1 MKALGSEEFS
11 ILSLK
16 GNVRVDNAMHLQ
28 ETLLGE
34 EQVPS
39 VLGGSPASAPPYQ
52 TPPPRHNRNLE
63 LQVCFWGVVLGVQL
77 CCGWKGMPNFF
88 QSLLSLI
95 NR

>member
-16 GNVRVDNAMHLQ
+16 GNVHVDNAMHLQ

-52 TPPPRHNRNLE
+52 TPPPLHNRNLE
-63 LQVCFWGVVLGVQL
+63 LQVCFWGVV
-77 CCGWKGMPNFF
+77 
-88 QSLLSLI
+88 
-95 NR
+95 